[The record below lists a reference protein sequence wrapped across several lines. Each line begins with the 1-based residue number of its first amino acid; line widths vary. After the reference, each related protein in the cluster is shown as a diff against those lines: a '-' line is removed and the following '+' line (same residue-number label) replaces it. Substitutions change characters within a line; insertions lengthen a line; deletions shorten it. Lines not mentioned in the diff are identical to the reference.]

1 MVCKN
6 GHGGASGINQRL
18 YTTPPAQPAQEPWL
32 DLTKRDRE
40 SYQKGHNDGV
50 AHHKQ
55 SVKAALAQPEQE
67 PLGGTREVFEK
78 WAKSLP
84 NYMDITRFEAG
95 YSDCNT
101 DYAWAGWQAAQ
112 PVQEPVAWLY
122 KGDAEFD
129 GKEWRD
135 NIRVTTSKQV
145 ADWQGKDI
153 QPLYTTPHAA
163 QRPWVEPTVGEWWD
177 WWRVSPAADETEAEI
192 NFADFLII
200 AQAVMTKLKEHIK

>member
-1 MVCKN
+1 MTDKEAMKLALEALIWTTGSN
-6 GHGGASGINQRL
+6 DFGEGGQAREGAIKL
-18 YTTPPAQPAQEPWL
+18 LVPAITAVQ
-32 DLTKRDRE
+32 
-40 SYQKGHNDGV
+40 
-50 AHHKQ
+50 
-55 SVKAALAQPEQE
+55 AALAQPEQE
-67 PLGGTREVFEK
+67 PVFCEYCGGNDEN
-78 WAKSLP
+78 P
-84 NYMDITRFEAG
+84 PDHCMD
-95 YSDCNT
+95 C
-101 DYAWAGWQAAQ
+101 AQ
-112 PVQEPVAWLY
+112 PQPAQEPMAWLY

>member
-1 MVCKN
+1 
-6 GHGGASGINQRL
+6 
-18 YTTPPAQPAQEPWL
+18 
-32 DLTKRDRE
+32 
-40 SYQKGHNDGV
+40 
-50 AHHKQ
+50 
-55 SVKAALAQPEQE
+55 
-67 PLGGTREVFEK
+67 LGGTREVFEK

-153 QPLYTTPHAA
+153 QPLYTTPPQRKALTDEQIEKCIEAVDSKWADAFVAVEWARHLTKAIEAA
-163 QRPWVEPTVGEWWD
+163 HGIGE
-177 WWRVSPAADETEAEI
+177 
-192 NFADFLII
+192 
-200 AQAVMTKLKEHIK
+200 QA